1 MSPSLAWVEGRPPQS
16 GPTLRET
23 SPDPGDG
30 PRGPGSERRVN
41 PSCRSSHG
49 AFPRA
54 RRARALIRIVLLICA
69 AALAASCG
77 YRLSGRNR
85 FLPHDLRRIAIPVFQ
100 NETRRADIEQRITEN
115 LLDEFIKRGGYATQ
129 PQREGADAILE
140 GTVTGYSSSPVTL
153 SRTGKAERL
162 EVVVQARVRL
172 TDLRDG
178 RVLWSQEHFIFRSQ
192 YEIDPTAGTF
202 LDREIDAIDRISKDF
217 AETIVTSLLEGF

>member
-1 MSPSLAWVEGRPPQS
+1 
-16 GPTLRET
+16 
-23 SPDPGDG
+23 
-30 PRGPGSERRVN
+30 
-41 PSCRSSHG
+41 RSS
-49 AFPRA
+49 RA
-54 RRARALIRIVLLICA
+54 GRKARIGRHRAVRGSLLVSAAVLA
-69 AALAASCG
+69 VSCG

-85 FLPHDLRRIAIPVFQ
+85 FLPPDLRRIAIPVFQ
-100 NETRRADIEQRITEN
+100 NETRRADIEQRITES

-202 LDREIDAIDRISKDF
+202 LDRAIDAIERISKDF
-217 AETIVTSLLEGF
+217 AETVVTSLLEGF